1 MLGIQG
7 INHLIINV
15 SVRNMTSQRLRGL
28 DIDWEEKLEVV
39 NAFRINERRECRCVG
54 AHIHDGGAMPSEG
67 IA

>member
-39 NAFRINERRECRCVG
+39 NAFRIKREAR
-54 AHIHDGGAMPSEG
+54 MPVCWRTYT
-67 IA
+67 

>member
-1 MLGIQG
+1 
-7 INHLIINV
+7 
-15 SVRNMTSQRLRGL
+15 MTSQGLRGL

-39 NAFRINERRECRCVG
+39 NAFRIKREGRECRCIG